1 MSAAE
6 TQLCKTEDF
15 YWNAWVLRR
24 WCEILCN
31 SLALQEMEHGSPPT
45 GSSAA
50 REVWEGGM
58 DASHPEG
65 GHGHLQQLIW
75 TEQPRKKHLWS
86 RNATEHSQYSRVC
99 SSRVVTLPPPG
110 GFVSQSLCGCPSLWL
125 WHRALWQVIFCCAA
139 QSWAGHLLSEKGW
152 PAKTWIIYFKK

>member
-15 YWNAWVLRR
+15 YWNASILRR

-31 SLALQEMEHGSPPT
+31 SLALQEMERGSPPA

-58 DASHPEG
+58 GASHPEG
-65 GHGHLQQLIW
+65 RHGHLQQLI
-75 TEQPRKKHLWS
+75 
-86 RNATEHSQYSRVC
+86 
-99 SSRVVTLPPPG
+99 
-110 GFVSQSLCGCPSLWL
+110 
-125 WHRALWQVIFCCAA
+125 
-139 QSWAGHLLSEKGW
+139 
-152 PAKTWIIYFKK
+152 